1 MECYNIKSLKK
12 YRANSLCSI
21 IGAVL
26 ALVTVVV
33 IVVLTVSIMSK
44 TFPIKN
50 CAIFLFGVLLIDSVV
65 LTILSSKFEWYINA
79 KLEKKH
85 GRWFISYSEAL
96 GFLGISQRTEVEI
109 KELTGY
115 IISKGY
121 IEFFGKF
128 KTHEQMSGSKKLKK
142 VKITG
147 IFEDR
152 EKAEKLL
159 KELTGYI
166 QEEDIIEPEYE
177 DIKETSNEKE
187 FKELSEEELET
198 MIEEY
203 KQEKETEN
211 RNDTED
217 YVVNLDDLNVSVE
230 RRKFKRER

>member
-21 IGAVL
+21 VGALL
-26 ALVTVVV
+26 ALATVIV
-33 IVVLTVSIMSK
+33 IVVLTVAIMSK

-50 CAIFLFGVLLIDSVV
+50 CAIVLFIVLLIDSIV
-65 LTILSSKFEWYINA
+65 LTILSNKFEWYINA

-85 GRWFISYSEAL
+85 GRWFITYSEAL
-96 GFLGISQRTEVEI
+96 DFLGISQRTEVEI

-115 IISKGY
+115 VISKRY

-152 EKAEKLL
+152 EKAEKTL

-166 QEEDIIEPEYE
+166 QKEEDILEAEFE
-177 DIKETSNEKE
+177 EIKKTSNEKRRE
-187 FKELSEEELET
+187 FEELSEEEIET

-203 KQEKETEN
+203 KREKEMEN
-211 RNDTED
+211 KED
-217 YVVNLDDLNVSVE
+217 SEGYVVNLDDLNVSIE
-230 RRKFKRER
+230 RRKSE